1 MKAFLKT
8 IVACSV
14 GLVLAGCAKEYDDS
28 ALKNDVNALKTQIEQ
43 IQNSIRS
50 LNGQVTG
57 LTETIEQWKKGG
69 YVESIQELADKSGYT
84 ITFTGG
90 KTVTLYHGAKGDK
103 GDPGAPGEPG
113 TPGTPGANGQNGTN
127 GTNGQDGQDGKTP
140 SLKLDTDGVFYWAI
154 DGEFILVDGQKV
166 PATVAPVFSINQDGD
181 LIMTI
186 GDKQTNLG
194 HVQGDSGTAG
204 VSLFDKIE
212 PGEDVVVF
220 TLKGGDSFSIPIAKA
235 FKLVIE
241 QPEQEVTAGQKLE
254 IAYTVQNGNDNTT
267 VDCFAGGNYTAKIA
281 DGKVIVGVPDPVA
294 DGQVLVWAQNDY
306 GLFSMV
312 KLIFTVKAE
321 VVIVTPETDYQT
333 LPAEGGTFDINLT
346 SNVDVNVKLPEDA
359 TWLKA
364 TMTRASY
371 KLGLTFEENTTGAV
385 REAEIDIVRAD
396 NEVTVQKIKV
406 IQLATVAPDPDPAQ
420 PGDIL
425 WAETWT
431 GGEANAT
438 PETYTQTGTTVYG
451 GLHVTYASTSPGSA
465 TKIYVDN
472 QMDGSTNQENLLLSK
487 VKDGANGTWTISG
500 IPAAAAQAAKLT
512 FQVNAKRSLDVTS
525 PTEGVTIGE
534 KVIGTET
541 AKPYTIS
548 YDITIAEG
556 VKKFNLVFTNSDSNN
571 IRLDNIQVAVAGAET
586 PKELKIQKLWEK
598 LSTADANWFAAIGGT
613 AGTDFNI
620 AIDDKNVY
628 IPEFGGSKNLWAI
641 DIATGNTVSKV
652 NTSTVQSV
660 GFDGSIYLS
669 CARVVKKADG
679 TPILM
684 ASNLFQ
690 DGDADNPSGRLYV
703 WENGVNQAPAVKT
716 LQQWGAGRRLGDT
729 WTTYGD
735 YEDCWMIMGTQTG
748 NGFVTFRVPTGGT
761 SYLMSRLATETTDFC
776 SYYPFPGELTKGMF
790 AWRGGNHDDG
800 LAYRNRLMTIASTE
814 AAIKTEGAHTSTLTK
829 LDKWMGNYENN
840 NGSGFNYF
848 EFNGKRYV
856 AWVINMADGKTFD
869 IVVKE
874 GEAGAAWDSIINTP
888 AADITAAGGFA
899 FRESL
904 VGGQAT
910 TWKQGTDCAV
920 WNNGDEVYIAVNKIN
935 VGIAVYKMY
944 ME

>member
-28 ALKNDVNALKTQIEQ
+28 ALKNDVNSLKSQIEQ

-69 YVESIQELADKSGYT
+69 YVEKIEELADKSGYT
-84 ITFTGG
+84 ITFAGG

-103 GDPGAPGEPG
+103 GDPGTPGEPG
-113 TPGTPGANGQNGTN
+113 TPGQNGQNGTN

-140 SLKLDTDGVFYWAI
+140 SLKMDTDGVFYWTI
-154 DGEFILVDGQKV
+154 DGEFILVDGKKV
-166 PATVAPVFSINQDGD
+166 PATVTPVFSINANGD

-186 GDKQTNLG
+186 AGQETNLG
-194 HVQGDSGTAG
+194 HVQGDSGAAG
-204 VSLFDKIE
+204 DSLFEKIE

-235 FKLVIE
+235 FKLVIA

-254 IAYTVQNGNDNTT
+254 IEYTVQNGNENTV

-281 DGKVIVGVPDPVA
+281 DGKVVVGVPDPVA
-294 DGQVLVWAQNDY
+294 DGQVLVWAENDY

-312 KLIFTVKAE
+312 KLVFTAKVEAE

-346 SNVDVNVKLPEDA
+346 SNVDVDVKLPEDA
-359 TWLKA
+359 TWLQVVV
-364 TMTRASY
+364 TRADY
-371 KLGLTFEENTTGAV
+371 KLGLTFEENTAAEP

-396 NEVTVQKIKV
+396 NEQSVQKIKV
-406 IQLATVAPDPDPAQ
+406 IQLAAD
-420 PGDIL
+420 
-425 WAETWT
+425 
-431 GGEANAT
+431 
-438 PETYTQTGTTVYG
+438 
-451 GLHVTYASTSPGSA
+451 
-465 TKIYVDN
+465 
-472 QMDGSTNQENLLLSK
+472 
-487 VKDGANGTWTISG
+487 
-500 IPAAAAQAAKLT
+500 
-512 FQVNAKRSLDVTS
+512 
-525 PTEGVTIGE
+525 
-534 KVIGTET
+534 
-541 AKPYTIS
+541 
-548 YDITIAEG
+548 
-556 VKKFNLVFTNSDSNN
+556 
-571 IRLDNIQVAVAGAET
+571 T

-620 AIDDKNVY
+620 AVDDKNVY

-669 CARVVKKADG
+669 CARVVKKNDG
-679 TPILM
+679 TPVLM

-690 DGDADNPSGRLYV
+690 DGDADNPTGRLYV
-703 WENGVNQAPAVKT
+703 WENGIDQAPAVKT

-729 WTTYGD
+729 WTTYGN

-748 NGFVTFRVPTGGT
+748 NGFVTFRVPTGAT

-856 AWVINMADGKTFD
+856 AWVINMADSKTFD